1 MSVVAHRD
9 RLDLARC
16 GRAAAA
22 ATRGLVRAGVDFLLP
37 PHCALCAAPLADT
50 AGVCA
55 DCWSE
60 TTFIS
65 PPLCPRTGIPFACDP
80 GPGAESAAAI
90 AAPPVYHRARAVASF
105 AGPARALVHAL
116 KYRDRLEVAATMGGL
131 MARSGAALLA
141 DADALVPV
149 PLYRGRLWRRRF
161 NQSAL
166 LADAI
171 GARTGT
177 AVCCRALARI
187 RPTRA
192 QVGLRGDE
200 RRRNVRG
207 AFAVPADALAAVA
220 GAKLVLVDDVITTGA
235 TANACAQAL
244 LRAGAERVDVL
255 AFALV
260 LDAHRVQI

>member
-1 MSVVAHRD
+1 MD
-9 RLDLARC
+9 RC
-16 GRAAAA
+16 
-22 ATRGLVRAGVDFLLP
+22 
-37 PHCALCAAPLADT
+37 
-50 AGVCA
+50 
-55 DCWSE
+55 
-60 TTFIS
+60 
-65 PPLCPRTGIPFACDP
+65 
-80 GPGAESAAAI
+80 
-90 AAPPVYHRARAVASF
+90 
-105 AGPARALVHAL
+105 
-116 KYRDRLEVAATMGGL
+116 
-131 MARSGAALLA
+131 GAALLA
-141 DADALVPV
+141 VADALVAV